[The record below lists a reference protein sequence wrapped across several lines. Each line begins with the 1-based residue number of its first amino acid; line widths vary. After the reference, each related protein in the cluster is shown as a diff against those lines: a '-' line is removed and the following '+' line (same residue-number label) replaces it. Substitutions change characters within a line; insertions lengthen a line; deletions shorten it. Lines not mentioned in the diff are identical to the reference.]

1 MKILLVHNFYGSAAP
16 SGENRAYAAEREL
29 LRQRGHTVIEFTR
42 HSDEIINRGM
52 FGTIQGALATLW
64 NPFSKRALQSVLE
77 EEKPDVMHVHNT
89 FPLLSPSIFHATKRL
104 QTATVLTLHN
114 YRTFCAAGIA
124 MRDGVSCAECLE
136 IQSVAP
142 ALKYGC
148 YRKSRFA
155 TLPLATMIALHR
167 RIKTWQTHVNAFV
180 VLSGFQKEMIAKAGL
195 PAARIYVKAPFYA
208 DPPDPLLW
216 KEREN
221 KVVFV
226 GRLGIEK
233 GVYTLIEA
241 WKLWGKEAPKL
252 EVIGDGPEKVRLQ
265 EAANGNGIGER
276 VFFLG
281 GLPFPEVQRRLGQAC
296 LLVLPSLCFEGF
308 PLAIT
313 EAFSLGVPVVASD
326 VGPLPD
332 IVKDGENGA
341 LFKAG
346 DALSLYHTMKEIWG
360 RSDRLSSL
368 GQGAR
373 QEFEEK
379 YTANTNHRA
388 LIRIYEAAVAHK
400 RQCA

>member
-1 MKILLVHNFYGSAAP
+1 MVHNFYGSGAP
-16 SGENRAYAAEREL
+16 SGENMVYAAEREL
-29 LRQRGHTVIEFTR
+29 LRQHGHTVIEFTR
-42 HSDEIINRGM
+42 HSDEIINRGS
-52 FGTIQGALATLW
+52 FGTIQGALATPW
-64 NPFSKRALQSVLE
+64 NPFSKRALRSVLE
-77 EEKPDVMHVHNT
+77 KEKPDVMHVHNI
-89 FPLLSPSIFHATKRL
+89 FPLLSPAIFHATKGL
-104 QTATVLTLHN
+104 PTATVLTLHN

-124 MRDGVSCAECLE
+124 MRDGAPCTECLDLRG
-136 IQSVAP
+136 VVP

-148 YRKSRFA
+148 YRKSRFS

-167 RIKTWQTHVNAFV
+167 RIKTWQTHVNSFV
-180 VLSGFQKEMIAKAGL
+180 VLSDFQKERLAKAGL
-195 PAARIYVKAPFYA
+195 PAVRIHVKPPFYA
-208 DPPDPLLW
+208 DPPDPLPW